1 MYQWAQD
8 GATIGNE
15 GAATAPTSNG
25 GGAMHQ
31 IRRTRRAR
39 RVGLAALASLA
50 VLAVAACDSGGSTG
64 TQATG
69 TTIEGTVPADPF
81 APRPLAERTRFKV
94 GLIAS
99 GQEPYAPA
107 QLAKELGEFD
117 KENLD
122 VDISVMTI
130 QDAALALDQGSL
142 DAAPLVLTAGVL
154 NQLATGPDF
163 RLGAGLPSLP
173 PSSKAGVWVRSDHLG
188 PDGKMDP
195 CGFKG
200 LTIGFGPALL
210 GTTAAAGMVEE
221 LKKCGLTLD
230 DITPSPL
237 QGPDANLALETG
249 ALDAAV
255 VFDPLWQGLEQ
266 NGVAGLAVPLYAKG
280 AVFEGT
286 SPTGWFFS
294 SVRDDDPDAVKA
306 FLRALGRTTRDH
318 FQGDYH
324 ANAQTRAQLAKVLGV
339 PETYFTSTPSL
350 IADPKL
356 PVDTEVVGTMQDTW
370 LAIGLVNYD
379 KPLPLDAVVDTRL
392 QQEVFGAGR

>member
-1 MYQWAQD
+1 VIQVRNARWMGRVVA
-8 GATIGNE
+8 GTLAAALVL
-15 GAATAPTSNG
+15 GAAACGSDDADTSAGSPTTTTGSTAPP
-25 GGAMHQ
+25 
-31 IRRTRRAR
+31 
-39 RVGLAALASLA
+39 
-50 VLAVAACDSGGSTG
+50 
-64 TQATG
+64 G
-69 TTIEGTVPADPF
+69 TTPVDPF
-81 APRPLAERTRFKV
+81 APQPLAERTTFKV

-107 QLAKELGEFD
+107 QLALELGEFE

-122 VDISVMTI
+122 VEISVMTI
-130 QDAALALDQGSL
+130 QDAALALDQGTL

-188 PDGKMDP
+188 PDGTMDP
-195 CGFKG
+195 CEFEGM
-200 LTIGFGPALL
+200 TIGFGPALT
-210 GTTAAAGMVEE
+210 GTTAAAGLLQE
-221 LKKCGLTLD
+221 LERCDLTLD

-266 NGVAGLAVPLYAKG
+266 NGVAGLVVPLYAEG

-306 FLRALGRTTRDH
+306 FMRAVGRTTRDH

-324 ANAQTRAQLAKVLGV
+324 KDPATVALLAKVLGV
-339 PETYFTSTPSL
+339 PETYFASTPSL
-350 IADPKL
+350 LADPTL
-356 PVDTEVVGTMQDTW
+356 PVDVKVVETMQGTW
-370 LAIGLVNYD
+370 LAIGLVEYD
-379 KPLPLDAVVDTRL
+379 QPLPLGDVVDTTL
-392 QQEVFGAGR
+392 QEEVFGGAR